1 MSHIVLN
8 FTISNSLSSE
18 SGAIERDTFFRYISF
33 FNLHLLTLLLS
44 FLSDQLGD
52 TKTIRP
58 FALKGHGSRPVA
70 LAGLFLLK
78 LIVKS
83 TEPKSLSKR

>member
-1 MSHIVLN
+1 MAQ
-8 FTISNSLSSE
+8 LSVTLSFV
-18 SGAIERDTFFRYISF
+18 ILPNISF

-58 FALKGHGSRPVA
+58 FALKGHGSRPVV
-70 LAGLFLLK
+70 LVETNSQK
-78 LIVKS
+78 H
-83 TEPKSLSKR
+83 